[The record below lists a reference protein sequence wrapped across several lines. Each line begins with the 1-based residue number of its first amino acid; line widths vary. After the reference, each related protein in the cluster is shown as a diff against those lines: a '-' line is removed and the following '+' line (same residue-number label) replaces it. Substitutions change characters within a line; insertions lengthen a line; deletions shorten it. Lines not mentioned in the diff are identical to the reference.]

1 MTKRVLVTG
10 AAGFIGHHLVE
21 YLIEKTGWDI
31 ICLDK
36 LNYSGNLNRLNDVL
50 SKYDNETLSRVKI
63 VYHDLRAE
71 IGETTSHLI
80 GDVNYILH
88 LAASSHVDR
97 SIKYPDEFVLDN
109 VVGTLNILQF
119 ARNHLGLERFIYF
132 STDEVFGSAPEG
144 VEFKEYDRYNAGN
157 PYSASKAAGE
167 ELCTAFHNTYNM
179 PIYVT
184 HTMNVFGERQNPEKF
199 IPSCIRKVRN
209 DESMPMYVD
218 SELQVSASR
227 HYVHAKDVADAIN
240 FILRLDPMHIK
251 TDGYAGVK
259 IPKFNIVSH
268 EEYNNMD
275 VATMIAKSIGTN
287 LKWHPVPNMR
297 PGHDTRY
304 SLSGEYM
311 KSLGWVSKI
320 SFKDRIHDM
329 VQWSLK
335 NDKWLK

>member
-1 MTKRVLVTG
+1 MTKKVLITG

-21 YLIEKTGWDI
+21 YLIEKTGWEL

-50 SKYDNETLSRVKI
+50 SKYDSETLKRVRI
-63 VYHDLRAE
+63 VFHDLRAE
-71 IGETTSHLI
+71 IGETTSNLI
-80 GDVNYILH
+80 GNVDYILH

-97 SIKYPDEFVLDN
+97 SIKYPDEFILDN

-119 ARNHLGLERFIYF
+119 AKNCFTLEKFIYF
-132 STDEVFGSAPEG
+132 STDEVFGSAPKG

-167 ELCTAFHNTYNM
+167 ELCTAFHNTYEM

-199 IPSCIRKVRN
+199 IPSCIRIIRN
-209 DESMPMYVD
+209 DNSMPMYVD
-218 SELQVSASR
+218 DELKVSASR

-240 FILRLDPMHIK
+240 FILRLDPSKIK
-251 TDGYAGVK
+251 IDGYAGVK
-259 IPKFNIVSH
+259 IPKFNIVGD
-268 EEYNNMD
+268 EEYNNLD
-275 VATMIAKSIGTN
+275 VANMIADSIGTKLN
-287 LKWHPVPNMR
+287 WHPVPNAR
-297 PGHDTRY
+297 PGHDSRY
-304 SLSGEYM
+304 SLCGEYM
-311 KSLGWVSKI
+311 KSLGWEPKI

>member
-1 MTKRVLVTG
+1 MTKRVLITG
-10 AAGFIGHHLVE
+10 AAGFIGHHVVE
-21 YLIEKTGWDI
+21 YFIEKTGWDI
-31 ICLDK
+31 VCLDK
-36 LNYSGNLNRLNDVL
+36 LNYSGNLNRLHDVL
-50 SKYDNETLSRVKI
+50 NSYDEETRKRVTI
-63 VYHDLRAE
+63 VFHDLRAE
-71 IGETTSHLI
+71 IGETTASLI
-80 GDVNYILH
+80 GSVDYILH

-119 ARNHLGLERFIYF
+119 ARKISIERFIYF

-167 ELCTAFHNTYNM
+167 ELCTAFHNTYDL
-179 PIYVT
+179 PIYIT

-199 IPSCIRKVRN
+199 IPTCIRKIRN
-209 DESMPMYVD
+209 DESIPMYVD
-218 SELQVSASR
+218 DELKVSASR

-240 FILRLDPMHIK
+240 FILRLDPFKIK
-251 TDGYAGVK
+251 IDGYAGVK

-268 EEYNNMD
+268 EEYNNLD
-275 VATMIAKSIGTN
+275 VAKMIADSLEVN
-287 LKWHPVPNMR
+287 LKWHPVPNVR

-311 KSLGWVSKI
+311 KSLGWEPKI
-320 SFKDRIHDM
+320 SFKERIADM
-329 VQWSLK
+329 VRWSMK
-335 NDKWLK
+335 NDKWLR

>member
-1 MTKRVLVTG
+1 MSKRVIITG

-21 YLIEKTGWDI
+21 YLIENTGWQLV
-31 ICLDK
+31 CLDK

-50 SKYDNETLSRVKI
+50 SKYDSETLKRVEI

-71 IGETTSHLI
+71 IGDTTFNLL
-80 GDVNYILH
+80 GDANYILH

-97 SIKYPDEFVLDN
+97 SIQYPDEFILDN
-109 VVGTLNILQF
+109 VVGTLNILNY
-119 ARNHLGLERFIYF
+119 ARKCSRLERFIYF
-132 STDEVFGSAPEG
+132 STDEVFGSAPAG
-144 VEFKEYDRYNAGN
+144 IEFKEYDRYNAGN

-167 ELCTAFHNTYNM
+167 ELCTAFHNTYEL

-199 IPSCIRKVRN
+199 IPSCIRKIRN
-209 DESMPMYVD
+209 DELMPMYVD
-218 SELQVSASR
+218 AELKVSASR

-240 FILRLDPMHIK
+240 FILRLDPIK
-251 TDGYAGVK
+251 IKIDGYAGVT

-275 VATMIAKSIGTN
+275 VANMIADSLNST
-287 LKWHPVPNMR
+287 LKWYPVPNAR
-297 PGHDTRY
+297 PGHDSRY

-311 KSLGWVSKI
+311 KSLGWEPKI
-320 SFKDRIHDM
+320 SFKERIGDM
-329 VQWSLK
+329 VRWSMK

>member
-1 MTKRVLVTG
+1 MTKRVLITG
-10 AAGFIGHHLVE
+10 AAGFIGHHVVE
-21 YLIEKTGWDI
+21 YFIEKTGWDI
-31 ICLDK
+31 VCLDK

-50 SKYDNETLSRVKI
+50 SKYDDETLKRIDI

-71 IGETTSHLI
+71 IGDTTGNLI
-80 GDVNYILH
+80 KEVDYILH

-97 SIKYPDEFVLDN
+97 SIKYPDEFVYDN

-119 ARNHLGLERFIYF
+119 ARKLPLLKRFIYF

-144 VEFKEYDRYNAGN
+144 IEFKEYDRYNAGN

-167 ELCTAFHNTYNM
+167 ELCTAFYNTYDL

-199 IPSCIRKVRN
+199 IPSCIRAIRN
-209 DESMPMYVD
+209 DSSMPMYVD
-218 SELQVSASR
+218 SNFEVSASR

-240 FILRLDPMHIK
+240 FILRLDTSKIK
-251 TDGYAGVK
+251 IDGYAGVK

-268 EEYNNMD
+268 EEYNNLD
-275 VATMIAKSIGTN
+275 VAKMISNSIGAE
-287 LKWHPVPNMR
+287 LKWHPVPDIR

-311 KSLGWVSKI
+311 KSLGWEPKI
-320 SFKDRIHDM
+320 SFKERIHDM